1 MTTAG
6 PDSTRER
13 LLAAAGELFAERG
26 FRGATMRAIA
36 ARAGTNLAAANYHFG
51 SKQKLYREVAFS
63 LFSRLEGRL
72 DREGLRPDAETVAR
86 LPRPAVEELLRSRL
100 RAMLD
105 SLLAA
110 PGLHGTL
117 VLRELCDPTPA
128 LREIARRF
136 IDPMRHEMALLV
148 RALAPGISAGDAE
161 RCVNSIAGQVF
172 FYRTHRPALLLL
184 EGRRAWPES
193 LHDELARH
201 IVAFSLGGIER
212 VAGGRGREEAPC
224 EAAS

>member
-1 MTTAG
+1 MAHPRPET
-6 PDSTRER
+6 TRER
-13 LLAAAGELFAERG
+13 LLAAAAELFAERG

-63 LFSRLEGRL
+63 LFSALEERL
-72 DREGLRPDAETVAR
+72 DREGLRPDDETLAR
-86 LPRPAVEELLRSRL
+86 LPRAALEDVLRSRL
-100 RAMLD
+100 RALLD

-136 IDPMRHEMALLV
+136 IAPMRREMELLV
-148 RALAPGISAGDAE
+148 RALAPGLSNAAAE

-184 EGRRAWPES
+184 EGRRAWPEGFT
-193 LHDELARH
+193 DDTARH
-201 IVAFSLGGIER
+201 ILAFSLGGLER
-212 VAGGRGREEAPC
+212 VAGREGETRC
-224 EAAS
+224 DAAS